1 MHARTI
7 AISIILLASGLAGTA
22 TTKATEASGGDG
34 EEGLQATDG
43 RAEGRWI
50 SMAYQNDTGEIDD
63 FEVDGLRYFSSIQSP
78 GAFQIEIQGDRL
90 VFTGD
95 GFQVDFHDHPRG
107 VVSFVSD
114 EENFTLSPGWG
125 VATYQENNTVRLT
138 HNHNTAYLMGGERQN
153 REVILTDGTFFRVGP
168 EAGVL
173 ETRDGDEDPFLQEL
187 DALAAEGQ
195 VAAWARVDPKGIHMR
210 PLAGFDYETQIVR
223 DLHHRL
229 VLQSLPENARFFIL
243 EIERGHM
250 DPDSVRLRHY
260 EKMLSLLVPG
270 DEIPAKQTLGELLA
284 EDEDAAYWAQ
294 QGLHGIRIVVVL
306 GPGESQG
313 VEIIGTTSTVP
324 PGITVG
330 LLLGALG
337 VIGGT
342 GYFFWDRWRM
352 RKPW

>member
-7 AISIILLASGLAGTA
+7 AISIILFASGLAGAA
-22 TTKATEASGGDG
+22 TTQATEANDGGG
-34 EEGLQATDG
+34 EEGLQTTDG

-50 SMAYQNDTGEIDD
+50 ELEYENDTGEIDR
-63 FEVDGLRYFSSIQSP
+63 FEVDGLRYFSSIRLP
-78 GAFQIEIQGDRL
+78 GAFQVEVQGDRV
-90 VFTGD
+90 VFTGE
-95 GFQVDFHDHPRG
+95 GFQVGFHDHPRG
-107 VVSFVSD
+107 VVRFASD
-114 EENFTLSPGWG
+114 EENITLSSGWAVG
-125 VATYQENNTVRLT
+125 TFQQNDTVRLT
-138 HNHNTAYLMGGERQN
+138 YNHNTAYLLGGERQN
-153 REVILTDGTFFRVGP
+153 REVLVTDGTFFRVGP

-173 ETRDGDEDPFLQEL
+173 ETRNGQDDPFLEDL
-187 DALAAEGQ
+187 DGLAAQGQ
-195 VAAWARVDPKGIHMR
+195 VAAWARIDPKGIHML

-229 VLQSLPENARFFIL
+229 VLQSLPQDAPLFIL

-270 DEIPAKQTLGELLA
+270 DEIPAKESLGELLA
-284 EDEDAAYWAQ
+284 DDENASYWAQ
-294 QGLHGIRIVVVL
+294 EGLHGVRIVVAL
-306 GPGESQG
+306 GPGETQG
-313 VEIIGTTSTVP
+313 VEIIGTTSSVP